1 MKRIDHITALKA
13 VTQLAGKLGLENRST
28 CANDPLSRHWADDA
42 RNNTQRRHNEDGMEL
57 HIWRLRGDGTD
68 IRLFKYVNGMDK
80 GFTVCLRKGIPVE
93 IRAKDHTRGSVEM
106 DEFLKMLYGDIL

>member
-1 MKRIDHITALKA
+1 MRTIDHTTVLEAA
-13 VTQLAGKLGLENRST
+13 QRFASEFGLPKHTLSPGDPSSQHWYDYARADVNRL
-28 CANDPLSRHWADDA
+28 PDD
-42 RNNTQRRHNEDGMEL
+42 DGMEL
-57 HIWRLRGDGTD
+57 HVWRIRNNGTD

-93 IRAKDHTRGSVEM
+93 IRAKDHVRGSVEM